1 MWKYLN
7 GLNLARG
14 FPKWTGHLGVP
25 YGPDAAFLYNGSII
39 IVKDEEYWHLYEDLD
54 SGEEYVPKGY
64 PKRMDLYFKEV

>member
-1 MWKYLN
+1 M
-7 GLNLARG
+7 
-14 FPKWTGHLGVP
+14 P